1 MKKRLFL
8 LLAVLVC
15 CAAGCGGKD
24 TPAPTPT
31 VYSFHGENEVLTLN
45 NGVIVLGEGEESFCG
60 GTLETKED
68 LPAVSFSTTF
78 YTLSDGE
85 RQELLS
91 STVEDRTGGSVRVE
105 GDLGSIS
112 GEGAV
117 TDRAGDLTDGLY
129 FELSLTGPDGTE
141 QVYSL
146 PLTLTEVTGGN
157 PS

>member
-1 MKKRLFL
+1 MKKVLPFL
-8 LLAVLVC
+8 LGVLLC

-24 TPAPTPT
+24 APPPT
-31 VYSFHGENEVLTLN
+31 VYSFHGENEVLTVN
-45 NGVIVLGEGEESFCG
+45 NGVIVLREGEESLCG

-68 LPAVSFSTTF
+68 LSAVSFSTTF

-91 STVEDRTGGSVRVE
+91 CAVEDRTGGSVRVE

-117 TDRAGDLTDGLY
+117 TGRAGDLAGRLY
-129 FELSLTGPDGTE
+129 FELSLTGPDGRE
-141 QVYSL
+141 QVFSL
-146 PLTLTEVTGGN
+146 PLTLTEVTRNTGT
-157 PS
+157 